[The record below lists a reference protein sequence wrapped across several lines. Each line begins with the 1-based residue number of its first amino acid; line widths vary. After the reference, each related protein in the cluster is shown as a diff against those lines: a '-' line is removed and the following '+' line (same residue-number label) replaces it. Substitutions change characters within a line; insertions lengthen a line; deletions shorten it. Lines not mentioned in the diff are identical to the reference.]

1 LLADNELSPA
11 LPEKDFK
18 VIQPQLAAQV
28 AGELQSPD
36 HIAGHAL
43 PVALFP
49 KGDPSQR
56 EATSNSVA
64 SLTIADVQNYYRA
77 AFRPDLTTLVVIGK
91 VAPENAVAVVEKY
104 FGDWK
109 AEGVKPDTLF
119 PPAPTNSV
127 SVTHVPDAAR
137 VQDKVTLAHTLALT
151 RTNAD
156 YYALQL
162 GNHVLGGGFYA
173 TRLYRDLREKTGLVY
188 FVDSSFNVGEA
199 RGIYQVQYACDP
211 PNVSKAR
218 AAIVN
223 ELKAMRTKPVTATE
237 LHQAKLMLLR
247 DIPLGEASV
256 DTIAQIW
263 LIRAGIGLPLDERVQ
278 AGKIYAKLEAK
289 DVQTAFA
296 KWIRPTDLVQIT
308 QGPAPK

>member
-1 LLADNELSPA
+1 
-11 LPEKDFK
+11 
-18 VIQPQLAAQV
+18 
-28 AGELQSPD
+28 
-36 HIAGHAL
+36 
-43 PVALFP
+43 
-49 KGDPSQR
+49 
-56 EATSNSVA
+56 
-64 SLTIADVQNYYRA
+64 
-77 AFRPDLTTLVVIGK
+77 
-91 VAPENAVAVVEKY
+91 
-104 FGDWK
+104 
-109 AEGVKPDTLF
+109 
-119 PPAPTNSV
+119 
-127 SVTHVPDAAR
+127 
-137 VQDKVTLAHTLALT
+137 
-151 RTNAD
+151 
-156 YYALQL
+156 
-162 GNHVLGGGFYA
+162 
-173 TRLYRDLREKTGLVY
+173 
-188 FVDSSFNVGEA
+188 VDSSFNVGES
-199 RGIYQVQYACDP
+199 RGIYQAQYACDP